1 MKELISKYNVK
12 VAIVGTAVV
21 VSSVVG
27 KCSYDY
33 TTGEVEG
40 STNPAEVID
49 ALQEAEPTENSSSL
63 ETENG

>member
-33 TTGEVEG
+33 NTGEVEG

-49 ALQEAEPTENSSSL
+49 ALQEAEPTENPSSL